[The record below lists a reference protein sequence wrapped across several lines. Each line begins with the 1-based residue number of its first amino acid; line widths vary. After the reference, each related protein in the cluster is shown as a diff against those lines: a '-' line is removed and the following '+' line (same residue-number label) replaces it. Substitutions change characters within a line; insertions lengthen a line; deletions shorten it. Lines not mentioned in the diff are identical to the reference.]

1 MVGIHESSVLAQTGD
16 TGGMLGFIVS
26 ILVLAIVIA
35 GLWKAF
41 EKADEPGW
49 AAIVPLYNLWVMIR
63 ISDNDWWW
71 FLLFLIPIVQIIA
84 LIKISV
90 DVSEQFG
97 QGLLFGIGLW
107 LVPIVFWPL
116 LGFGGYEYRKSS
128 AL

>member
-1 MVGIHESSVLAQTGD
+1 MIGIHEALVPVQADD

-49 AAIVPLYNLWVMIR
+49 AAIVPLYNLWVMVR

-84 LIKISV
+84 LIKVSV

-107 LVPIVFWPL
+107 LVPVVFWPL
-116 LGFGGYEYRKSS
+116 LGFGDYEYRKSS

>member
-1 MVGIHESSVLAQTGD
+1 MIGIHEALVPVQAGD

-49 AAIVPLYNLWVMIR
+49 AAIVPLYNLWVMVR

-84 LIKISV
+84 LIKVSV

-107 LVPIVFWPL
+107 LVPVVFWPL
-116 LGFGGYEYRKSS
+116 LGFGDYEYRKSS

>member
-1 MVGIHESSVLAQTGD
+1 MIGIHGALVPVQADD

-49 AAIVPLYNLWVMIR
+49 AAIVPLYNLWVMVR

-84 LIKISV
+84 LIKVSV

-107 LVPIVFWPL
+107 LVPVVFWPL
-116 LGFGGYEYRKSS
+116 LGFGDYEYRKSS